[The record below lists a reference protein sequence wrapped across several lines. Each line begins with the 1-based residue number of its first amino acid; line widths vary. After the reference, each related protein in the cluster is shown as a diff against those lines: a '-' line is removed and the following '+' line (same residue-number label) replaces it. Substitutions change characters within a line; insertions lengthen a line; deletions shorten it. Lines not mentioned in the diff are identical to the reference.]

1 MQTAFLKLSEE
12 QLGLLSAVVKSPRLK
27 QQLLAASVVLPVGTC
42 LPLGRQFYRVL
53 AFAGAGLIGSVY
65 RVQACDGEQ
74 IYALKQIRASV
85 AFLRQLLA
93 TEAEVAALLQAAGW
107 SVAPVLATSE
117 TMLLKGWVSG
127 PTLQALLM
135 AQTQTQIQT
144 VAVEKLL
151 KLAADFY
158 RQKGYLLDLSPKNL
172 VWQESHFCLLDTGPK
187 IQPSPFAQLLLKPD
201 WQQYLAYFSPK
212 LNQAESRPSVLS
224 LNLPE
229 PELRRVY
236 EVFLEPL
243 LTWLPVDA
251 EPLPFFAQSLSGP
264 QAEIPFRSKTNLAA
278 GLEIATDYRLPLR
291 AQNPLLLDLAMQRR
305 QDNASLF
312 LPEIWPAGSSPLALQ
327 DCLQNG
333 LNRGLTQAFNQ
344 RLNRSPSETAEPV
357 RISPRLQVMP
367 YRHWSDLAQP
377 EGGHRPTDIYCHDPL
392 PMDLDF
398 AERYLSQAQNMRHF
412 RLSLSP
418 WPERAFLELLVVS
431 VGACERTYLLLPG
444 FRAKPEAALPLVAA
458 LQAGGLEGRF
468 LIAYL
473 GGQNPQGQRLLGGG
487 VLETQLLWYLLEYL
501 TQFWLCPGLTL
512 MAASYACISA
522 VLLSGVHPLIERLVL
537 DSPVK
542 KPMDLLF
549 YLGQCHGVSPQAL
562 QAELAKGG
570 LPEQPFEQALRLP
583 QGFPHLVLHPQQ
595 DKFTQICGRLDGEN
609 TAFYSGKHAAS
620 LRHDTWRNG
629 IPQDCLDALL
639 QFLA

>member
-1 MQTAFLKLSEE
+1 MQKAFLTLSSE

-42 LPLGRQFYRVL
+42 LPVAEQLYRVL

-65 RVQACDGEQ
+65 RVQALDGEQ

-93 TEAEVAALLQAAGW
+93 TEAEVTRLLQQAGWAVATVVAQSETALLK
-107 SVAPVLATSE
+107 S
-117 TMLLKGWVSG
+117 WVTG

-135 AQTQTQIQT
+135 TETATPVMTA
-144 VAVEKLL
+144 AVEKMLAQ
-151 KLAADFY
+151 AADFY
-158 RQKGYLLDLSPKNL
+158 HRKGYLLDLSPKNL
-172 VWQESHFCLLDTGPK
+172 LWQQTHFCLLDTGPK
-187 IQPSPFAQLLLKPD
+187 IQPSPYVELLDAPH

-212 LNQAESRPSVLS
+212 LKQAESRPSVLS
-224 LNLPE
+224 MNLPE
-229 PELRRVY
+229 PSLQVLHQ
-236 EVFLEPL
+236 VFLEPL

-251 EPLPFFAQSLSGP
+251 EPLPFFAQTLAGP
-264 QAEIPFRSKTNLAA
+264 QSDLLFRSESSHTESSHIGANLELETAA
-278 GLEIATDYRLPLR
+278 DYTRPLR
-291 AQNPLLLDLAMQRR
+291 GQNPLLRALAQ
-305 QDNASLF
+305 QVTKQKTGLL
-312 LPEIWPAGSSPLALQ
+312 LPEVWPAGSSPLALQ

-333 LNRGLTQAFNQ
+333 LKQGLNAAWQ
-344 RLNRSPSETAEPV
+344 SDTAEPLQ
-357 RISPRLQVMP
+357 ISARLQVLP
-367 YRHWSDLAQP
+367 YRHWSDLALP

-392 PMDLDF
+392 PLDLHF
-398 AERYLSQAQNMRHF
+398 AQTYLSQVPHF

-431 VGACERTYLLLPG
+431 VGHAERTFLLLPG
-444 FRAKPEAALPLVAA
+444 FRAKPEAALPLLAA

-473 GGQNPQGQRLLGGG
+473 GGHNPQGQRLLGGG

-501 TQFWLCPGLTL
+501 AQYWQCPGLTL

-542 KPMDLLF
+542 RPMDLLF
-549 YLGQCHGVSPQAL
+549 YLGQCHGVSPQTL
-562 QAELAKGG
+562 QAELAVAG
-570 LPEQPFEQALRLP
+570 LPSVPFEQALRLP
-583 QGFPHLVLHPQQ
+583 QGFPHLVLHPEQ

-620 LRHDTWRNG
+620 LRHDTWRKG
-629 IPQDCLDALL
+629 IPLDCLDALL